1 MVFRMAPLELTLLAL
16 TWVAM
21 GALQV
26 GVGSGGG
33 GGLDP
38 RSLENKW
45 YPQPLFSSLP
55 DGGKSWALAR
65 M

>member
-1 MVFRMAPLELTLLAL
+1 MAPLELTLLAL
-16 TWVAM
+16 TWVAV
-21 GALQV
+21 GAVQV
-26 GVGSGGG
+26 GFGGG